1 MIYVCE
7 MKQQLTVQLCILI
20 QCETLSVGW
29 RGKKNVTE
37 NFRFMLFTV
46 SFRLMFCNAV
56 YKEGGCDKKRS
67 VKYQCEIIFLS
78 NQVSD

>member
-1 MIYVCE
+1 
-7 MKQQLTVQLCILI
+7 
-20 QCETLSVGW
+20 
-29 RGKKNVTE
+29 
-37 NFRFMLFTV
+37 MLFTV

-56 YKEGGCDKKRS
+56 SKEDGCDKKES